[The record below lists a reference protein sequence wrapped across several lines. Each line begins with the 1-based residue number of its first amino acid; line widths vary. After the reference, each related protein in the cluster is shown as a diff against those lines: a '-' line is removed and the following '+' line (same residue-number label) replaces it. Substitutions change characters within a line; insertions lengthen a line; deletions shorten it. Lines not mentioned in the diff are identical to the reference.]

1 MKIKKIIFFVLLSLI
16 CIEKGNTEIID
27 ALFMTVGNKP
37 ITKSDIVNEIK
48 IILILNNESYSVEK
62 MDELHQ
68 IAVNSIIKRSIKQ
81 IEIEKNTFLKFNNE
95 DLEKKLTQLAIN
107 LNMDLDTLKNI
118 CASNALD
125 FLLIENQI
133 KTELFWN
140 SLIFELYRSRIKI
153 NSEEIEE
160 RLKLMQNKE
169 KIDEYLISEILI
181 KPVEKN
187 DLESEIEKLKNKIK
201 IEGFENIARKSS
213 ISESSVNGGDLGWLN
228 ENIIS
233 KKIKSAIISTAVGAL
248 SEAILLPEGILIFKI
263 NDKRKIKNTKSLE
276 EIKNELVN
284 AEKLKILNM
293 YSLSHYDKLRRSFSV
308 KIFNE

>member
-1 MKIKKIIFFVLLSLI
+1 MKIKKIIFFVLISLI
-16 CIEKGNTEIID
+16 CIEKGNTEIND
-27 ALFMTVGNKP
+27 ALFITVGNKP
-37 ITKSDIVNEIK
+37 ITKSDVVNEIK
-48 IILILNNESYSVEK
+48 IILILNNESYSAEK
-62 MDELHQ
+62 RDELHQ

-169 KIDEYLISEILI
+169 KINEYLISEILI

-201 IEGFENIARKSS
+201 IEGFENIARKLS
-213 ISESSVNGGDLGWLN
+213 ISESSANGGDLGWLN

-263 NDKRKIKNTKSLE
+263 KDKRKIKNTKSLE

-284 AEKLKILNM
+284 AEKLKTLHM
-293 YSLSHYDKLRRSFSV
+293 YSLSHYDKLRRT
-308 KIFNE
+308 ITINYY

>member
-1 MKIKKIIFFVLLSLI
+1 MKIKKIIFFVLISLI
-16 CIEKGNTEIID
+16 CIEKGNTEISD

-37 ITKSDIVNEIK
+37 ITKSDVVNEIK
-48 IILILNNESYSVEK
+48 IILILNNESYSAEK
-62 MDELHQ
+62 RDELHK

-81 IEIEKNTFLKFNNE
+81 IEIEKNTFLKFSNE
-95 DLEKKLTQLAIN
+95 DFEKKLTQLAIN

-118 CASNALD
+118 CASNELD

-140 SLIFELYRSRIKI
+140 TLIFELYRSRIKI

-169 KIDEYLISEILI
+169 KINEYLISEILI

-201 IEGFENIARKSS
+201 IEGFENIARKLS
-213 ISESSVNGGDLGWLN
+213 ISESSANGGDLGWLN

-263 NDKRKIKNTKSLE
+263 KDKRKIKNTKSLE

-308 KIFNE
+308 KFFQ